1 MGLSEDEVR
10 ELEKKGYYEQK
21 PEADLGRSEHV
32 VFHGIE
38 RVVDMNQSVMNNNE
52 MNDQSVVAE
61 SLWHEGI
68 IDQLLESSQDF
79 WEVVGNVTKKVLC
92 RLRF

>member
-61 SLWHEGI
+61 SM
-68 IDQLLESSQDF
+68 
-79 WEVVGNVTKKVLC
+79 
-92 RLRF
+92 